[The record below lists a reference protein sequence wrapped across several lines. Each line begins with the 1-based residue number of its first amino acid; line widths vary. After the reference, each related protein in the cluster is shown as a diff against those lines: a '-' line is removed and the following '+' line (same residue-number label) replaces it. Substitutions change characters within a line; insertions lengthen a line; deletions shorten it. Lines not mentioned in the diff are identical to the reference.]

1 MTASALA
8 TLRAEVLANAERA
21 TRGDELAAV
30 SAMVTATETEALRR
44 VAGAVDADVQ
54 PPDVDKSVLAAV
66 FAARRRLGLEPGAT
80 VFGPSDRSGGPSSAP
95 ASTGPDTNEALA
107 DVGYSELGWE
117 SAEKS
122 AAPES
127 DATLPR
133 ARRPAHPPLAS
144 QLADAA
150 SQPAPRPILRAAFK
164 TQTQTQ
170 SQTPAGGPGSMGAL
184 ATPSTA
190 ASTGIRSGD
199 GRGDERREG
208 RGDGDADADA
218 DAGLDETDPPVDPA
232 EEDADEED
240 ADEEDAD
247 EEDAEDWM
255 VGGTQAAPGDF
266 AVEED
271 GEEEEEEDDDDEL
284 VGGTQAAPGETIPT
298 EEAEAEEAE
307 AEEAEAAEGAEAEEA
322 ETAEG
327 AEAEEAE
334 AETVRPSADAAS
346 SPAARARPGFLRV
359 AAKAARSPFKPPVP
373 APARDREDEEDDRA
387 GVSAGDRG
395 GIPSVAARAGASPA
409 CTPADVIC
417 SYVPSTFPNSR
428 RFELAAT
435 ESSLGGFAPAEVLAV
450 AERAAEEAS
459 RVPATEHEEVPLT
472 APDGSAAAPRSTG
485 PGGGALAAAL
495 LARSRRAELAG
506 AVGAS
511 LSLSLGPPRLDEAE
525 AEAEARGRAV
535 GRGGRS
541 PSAKSPRSPRA
552 RELLPE
558 IPAAPAAPAASSDS
572 ARPVA
577 SMTSN
582 VTDTQAA
589 AGSRAGGATGAPDAF
604 TPFDLTEIQTE
615 VQADAAPPTEA
626 APGGAASPAKRS
638 WAGGWGK
645 VASDRRGDRGAPPT
659 DADAEDTGAAGPDPD
674 PESEAAPESGGAF
687 LVASPR
693 RVRDVVERAAA
704 MAPPPPRRLAG
715 GAKDTADPGADDPVP
730 PPGRESTGTRVQRL
744 WDEHEASESAAL
756 ERRRSARERRPAR
769 RVGDSQFQFHSQPS
783 QPTQTPTEDAA
794 ASDRSDASE
803 ASDPSDASEKSS
815 DPSDASQTSDRS
827 DASASDPDPTPLAT
841 RRERR
846 ERKPRRFF
854 GDSQFP
860 SQDAEEAD
868 EDDAVD
874 GEDVL
879 VDEAVLA
886 GGGEAA
892 SESEGE
898 PWYAGGTQAFPEA
911 PPPDEDSDDSEEG
924 DEEDDGESEESEEE
938 VDAEPRQRSR
948 GNPNWRGPVPE
959 LGCPKCRY
967 SRGGCGRC
975 RAIRDHAQNGT
986 PLAFR
991 VRQPWKGY
999 ATRGP
1004 RRKATP
1010 KRTTEAVAKKRPK
1023 KQPKKRS
1030 TSAKRLPAAT
1040 PRAVSATPRRVRFD
1054 DDDGGARAAAPGG
1067 RLTSEAPASAL
1078 ARAKHRPRLLAPPP
1092 GSSGR
1097 KRGRPRLHAAEE
1109 TAARPSPPSALGAAL
1124 AKRRRR
1130 TGKASARDRTVFAGV
1145 TFLLSSLESKADVEA
1160 LTLAIEGAGGTVA
1173 RDVPPPEAP
1182 TTPAAMDEE
1191 DAYAPSQDVG
1201 APMTTKTRR
1210 LALETMVVTP
1220 KPGRTLKCLFA
1231 AAIKAP
1237 VLTPEWV
1244 LASIDAGRALSPA
1257 SSPRGAVLSRGVGMR
1272 GEEDDEEDDDQPGS
1286 EFGLF
1291 DGKVVS
1297 LSGDD
1302 RYVEQFGVLLRH
1314 AGAEVLSAKELADE
1328 PGEDVPEGE
1337 GPCDVLLAQAPPGGG
1352 GAGVPSYLARA
1363 AKRLGVPCLRHEWA
1377 VESLLKGRLEPIRA
1391 YRVR

>member
-1 MTASALA
+1 M
-8 TLRAEVLANAERA
+8 
-21 TRGDELAAV
+21 
-30 SAMVTATETEALRR
+30 
-44 VAGAVDADVQ
+44 
-54 PPDVDKSVLAAV
+54 
-66 FAARRRLGLEPGAT
+66 
-80 VFGPSDRSGGPSSAP
+80 
-95 ASTGPDTNEALA
+95 
-107 DVGYSELGWE
+107 
-117 SAEKS
+117 
-122 AAPES
+122 
-127 DATLPR
+127 
-133 ARRPAHPPLAS
+133 
-144 QLADAA
+144 
-150 SQPAPRPILRAAFK
+150 
-164 TQTQTQ
+164 
-170 SQTPAGGPGSMGAL
+170 
-184 ATPSTA
+184 
-190 ASTGIRSGD
+190 
-199 GRGDERREG
+199 
-208 RGDGDADADA
+208 
-218 DAGLDETDPPVDPA
+218 
-232 EEDADEED
+232 
-240 ADEEDAD
+240 
-247 EEDAEDWM
+247 
-255 VGGTQAAPGDF
+255 
-266 AVEED
+266 
-271 GEEEEEEDDDDEL
+271 
-284 VGGTQAAPGETIPT
+284 
-298 EEAEAEEAE
+298 
-307 AEEAEAAEGAEAEEA
+307 
-322 ETAEG
+322 
-327 AEAEEAE
+327 
-334 AETVRPSADAAS
+334 
-346 SPAARARPGFLRV
+346 
-359 AAKAARSPFKPPVP
+359 
-373 APARDREDEEDDRA
+373 
-387 GVSAGDRG
+387 
-395 GIPSVAARAGASPA
+395 
-409 CTPADVIC
+409 
-417 SYVPSTFPNSR
+417 
-428 RFELAAT
+428 
-435 ESSLGGFAPAEVLAV
+435 
-450 AERAAEEAS
+450 
-459 RVPATEHEEVPLT
+459 
-472 APDGSAAAPRSTG
+472 
-485 PGGGALAAAL
+485 
-495 LARSRRAELAG
+495 
-506 AVGAS
+506 
-511 LSLSLGPPRLDEAE
+511 
-525 AEAEARGRAV
+525 
-535 GRGGRS
+535 
-541 PSAKSPRSPRA
+541 
-552 RELLPE
+552 
-558 IPAAPAAPAASSDS
+558 
-572 ARPVA
+572 
-577 SMTSN
+577 
-582 VTDTQAA
+582 
-589 AGSRAGGATGAPDAF
+589 
-604 TPFDLTEIQTE
+604 
-615 VQADAAPPTEA
+615 
-626 APGGAASPAKRS
+626 
-638 WAGGWGK
+638 
-645 VASDRRGDRGAPPT
+645 
-659 DADAEDTGAAGPDPD
+659 
-674 PESEAAPESGGAF
+674 
-687 LVASPR
+687 
-693 RVRDVVERAAA
+693 
-704 MAPPPPRRLAG
+704 
-715 GAKDTADPGADDPVP
+715 
-730 PPGRESTGTRVQRL
+730 
-744 WDEHEASESAAL
+744 
-756 ERRRSARERRPAR
+756 
-769 RVGDSQFQFHSQPS
+769 
-783 QPTQTPTEDAA
+783 
-794 ASDRSDASE
+794 
-803 ASDPSDASEKSS
+803 
-815 DPSDASQTSDRS
+815 SDRS

-868 EDDAVD
+868 QDDAVD

-886 GGGEAA
+886 GGGEVA
-892 SESEGE
+892 SGSEGE

-938 VDAEPRQRSR
+938 EDAEPRQRSR

-1010 KRTTEAVAKKRPK
+1010 KRTTEAVAKERPK

-1054 DDDGGARAAAPGG
+1054 DDDGGARVAAPGG

-1097 KRGRPRLHAAEE
+1097 KRGRPRLQE

-1182 TTPAAMDEE
+1182 TTPATMDEE

-1272 GEEDDEEDDDQPGS
+1272 GEEDDEEEDDQPGS
-1286 EFGLF
+1286 DFGLF